1 MMCTN
6 CRAINPDGATVCC
19 VCGEAF
25 DLPAAA
31 PKTKKKSILI
41 ALVVAVSVAAAASVA
56 AIAAFTDNNNIIQKI
71 GEEIVTHI
79 YGEDGTCDCCRD
91 YDFRKVTEKVE
102 DGFEKMGVKVSGIE
116 KEYSMTE
123 DGGIYYVLSGDIY
136 KTVDEESEYYDS
148 DMEAYV
154 GGYFIAESLRYKED
168 QWSLYGVYSANEKET
183 FESDLK
189 ALTDSR
195 KECEEENKEL
205 LREYLD
211 DENAVGYSDGKVEYE
226 VKKYIKEQ
234 YANQEN
240 VELCDFRS
248 ERKVSI
254 HGAYYQ
260 LVTAKIL
267 TDGEHT
273 SCVFAEI
280 CVVDGEIEYYESE
293 EYLPEEQEDVD
304 CLIEDWEYEFTDE
317 DVVEV
322 LNELI
327 SEKE

>member
-1 MMCTN
+1 MMCNN

-19 VCGEAF
+19 VCGESF
-25 DLPAAA
+25 DLPA
-31 PKTKKKSILI
+31 TKSKNKGVLI
-41 ALVVAVSVAAAASVA
+41 VLLIVSAVAAAVT
-56 AIAAFTDNNNIIQKI
+56 IAAFSDSSIFKKIIK
-71 GEEIVTHI
+71 
-79 YGEDGTCDCCRD
+79 EDVMHSLFGHEFCDCGKS
-91 YDFRKVTEKVE
+91 YDLRCATTTVK

-116 KEYSMTE
+116 KEYSMEVSGKT
-123 DGGIYYVLSGDIY
+123 YFVLSGEIDNM
-136 KTVDEESEYYDS
+136 VDKDSEFYDS
-148 DMEAYV
+148 AMEKYV
-154 GGYFIAESLRYKED
+154 DGYFIAESLRYKED

-183 FESDLK
+183 FEADLK

-205 LREYLD
+205 LRECLD
-211 DENAVGYSDGKVEYE
+211 DENAVGHSDVKVVYE